1 MGEAAC
7 PLASSL
13 STFSLRVMQE
23 LSTNVQKWYYPMRL
37 GPLTSALTQANLA
50 ESFSHQ
56 GSLYA
61 GDPSLCQDDKNLTTM
76 TCDMFLLILPL
87 DS

>member
-1 MGEAAC
+1 
-7 PLASSL
+7 
-13 STFSLRVMQE
+13 MQE
-23 LSTNVQKWYYPMRL
+23 LSTSIQKCYYPLRL

-56 GSLYA
+56 GSLLA
-61 GDPSLCQDDKNLTTM
+61 DDPSLRQDDKNLTTM
-76 TCDMFLLILPL
+76 TRDMFLLILLL